1 MASLSEN
8 FTQIFLTYK
17 DVKEANPDWSDRM
30 IEDYLSLKRDL
41 ESTADS
47 ADEVQESEV
56 EDAPL
61 MRALI
66 NQLNARIGTGNPL
79 TSDETGFTVDSSRL
93 TVDRTEA

>member
-1 MASLSEN
+1 MASLSGG

-41 ESTADS
+41 ETTADS
-47 ADEVQESEV
+47 ADEVQDSEV

-61 MRALI
+61 IRALI
-66 NQLNARIGTGNPL
+66 NDLRAQIGSGNLL
-79 TSDETGFTVDSSRL
+79 TSDETGFTADSTKL
-93 TVDRTEA
+93 TVDMDEA

>member
-1 MASLSEN
+1 MANLSEN

-17 DVKEANPDWSDRM
+17 DVKEANPNWSDRM

-41 ESTADS
+41 ETTADTTD
-47 ADEVQESEV
+47 AVEEIEV
-56 EDAPL
+56 EEAPL

-66 NQLNARIGTGNPL
+66 NDLKAQIGSGNAL
-79 TSDETGFTVDSSRL
+79 TSDETGFTVDSTRL